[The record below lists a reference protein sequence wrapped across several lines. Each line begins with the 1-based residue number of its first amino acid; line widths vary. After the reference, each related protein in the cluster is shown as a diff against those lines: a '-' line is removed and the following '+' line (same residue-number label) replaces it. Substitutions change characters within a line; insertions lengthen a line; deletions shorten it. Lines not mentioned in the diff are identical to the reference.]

1 MSKFFGGRSDSESSS
16 ESESSSDEE
25 IQVFSFTYIPHLY
38 QYQFYFSNKKQI
50 TEGSQWPPFFFRMTR
65 VTIKEL

>member
-25 IQVFSFTYIPHLY
+25 IQVLIVMSILSCHTLMNHFA
-38 QYQFYFSNKKQI
+38 
-50 TEGSQWPPFFFRMTR
+50 
-65 VTIKEL
+65 

>member
-25 IQVFSFTYIPHLY
+25 IQVRTSHVYVMTYFHKPLSSGSPKKTTKDQSGRIPLL
-38 QYQFYFSNKKQI
+38 
-50 TEGSQWPPFFFRMTR
+50 R
-65 VTIKEL
+65 